1 MWPVGCL
8 IWAEVPLGEK
18 GGEIKKDTPR
28 LIWSQS
34 AKTPLCLQPCHFL
47 LMSSEGVGGGG
58 HLPSSHPGGIHR
70 SSGLS
75 ERSGYTVLVPG
86 LHLWLLWA
94 QGWRRQWYP
103 TPVLLPGK
111 SHRQRSLVGCGP
123 WGHEELDTTERL
135 HFHFSLSCIGEGN
148 GNPLQCSCL
157 ENLRDRG
164 AWWATVYGV
173 AQSQTRL
180 KWLSSGPK
188 VLLPLESL
196 YYKKYLKITLFD
208 SVGIKKK

>member
-34 AKTPLCLQPCHFL
+34 AKTPVCLQPCHFL

-58 HLPSSHPGGIHR
+58 HLSSSHPGGIHR

-75 ERSGYTVLVPG
+75 ELSCYTVLARG

-94 QGWRRQWYP
+94 QGWRRQWHP
-103 TPVLLPGK
+103 TPVRLPGK
-111 SHRQRSLVGCGP
+111 IPWTEEPGRLQTMGSRRVGHH
-123 WGHEELDTTERL
+123 WAT
-135 HFHFSLSCIGEGN
+135 SLSRIGEGN

-157 ENLRDRG
+157 ENPRDGG
-164 AWWATVYGV
+164 AWWAAVYGV
-173 AQSQTRL
+173 AQSRTRL

-188 VLLPLESL
+188 ALLPLESL
-196 YYKKYLKITLFD
+196 VL
-208 SVGIKKK
+208 

>member
-47 LMSSEGVGGGG
+47 LMSSEGVCGGG
-58 HLPSSHPGGIHR
+58 HLSSSHPGGIHH

-75 ERSGYTVLVPG
+75 ELSCYTVLARG

-94 QGWRRQWYP
+94 QGWRRQWHP
-103 TPVLLPGK
+103 TPVRLPGK
-111 SHRQRSLVGCGP
+111 IPWTEEPGRLQTMGSRRVGHHWATSLSLFPFMHWRRKWQPTPVFLPGESQGRGSLVGRCL
-123 WGHEELDTTERL
+123 WGRTESDTTEV
-135 HFHFSLSCIGEGN
+135 
-148 GNPLQCSCL
+148 
-157 ENLRDRG
+157 
-164 AWWATVYGV
+164 T
-173 AQSQTRL
+173 
-180 KWLSSGPK
+180 
-188 VLLPLESL
+188 
-196 YYKKYLKITLFD
+196 
-208 SVGIKKK
+208 